1 MNTKTINAHSVPAD
15 GSRAFHGVAPFR
27 VIAGRGIVDA
37 HGRLV
42 CTARCD
48 GTMDAH
54 GFIVHDPDGLKFTD
68 ADDNAHGIAH
78 ALNVSPHAA
87 SLAQALR
94 ACVKVLDDKGGTSA
108 QDWMDAF
115 NTGRELLAAYDKRNN
130 A

>member
-15 GSRAFHGVAPFR
+15 ASRALHGVAPFR

-42 CTARCD
+42 CTARCG

-54 GFIVHDPDGLKFTD
+54 GFIVRDPDGLTFTD
-68 ADDNAHGIAH
+68 ADDNAHAIAH
-78 ALNVSPHAA
+78 ALNDAD

-94 ACVKVLDDKGGTSA
+94 ACVKVLDDKGGTSP

-115 NTGRELLAAYDKRNN
+115 NTGRELLAAYDKGSN